1 MKHAYLISF
10 AIMLA
15 IWVLPAAN
23 AASKGK
29 PTAAKGTQAQS
40 INAGAK
46 KTSPVRRKASQSK
59 HAMMRA
65 SQSVKALESQ
75 ITLARNGEQSVRR
88 RYEGQSGSQARNAI
102 RQATLERANLE
113 NQYSDAMQRLQS
125 ARATYRQAKAQ
136 LRTERRIQWQNQT
149 SRPTPRPT
157 QSKARKLTFAAQ
169 PLGRTGSG
177 STRPAAAAKG
187 ILKTSSRYVAPD

>member
-29 PTAAKGTQAQS
+29 PTTAKGTHAQS
-40 INAGAK
+40 TIAGGK
-46 KTSPVRRKASQSK
+46 KISRARRQASQSK
-59 HAMMRA
+59 HAVMRA
-65 SQSVKALESQ
+65 SQSAKALESQ
-75 ITLARNGEQSVRR
+75 LTLARNGEQSVRR

-113 NQYSDAMQRLQS
+113 NQYSDATQRLQS

-136 LRTERRIQWQNQT
+136 LRTERQSQWQRQT
-149 SRPTPRPT
+149 SQPTPRTTRP
-157 QSKARKLTFAAQ
+157 KARKLTFAAQ

-177 STRPAAAAKG
+177 STRPAAAVRG
-187 ILKTSSRYVAPD
+187 ILKTSSRDVAPN